1 MKWRLGQRRAVM
13 AGVGA
18 AVGVAVAIP
27 LGARWSEAVLAGWVG
42 ASVVYLTLVWPDVAR
57 KDAPATMA
65 LSQSEDD
72 SRAASE
78 SLLLGASVA
87 SLVAV
92 VFTLAHAGHD
102 TGAARVALTL
112 FALLSVALAW
122 ACVQTVYTLRY
133 ARLYYKAPE
142 GGIDFEGGRPDYR
155 DFAYLAF
162 TIGMTYQI
170 SDTSLRTKPMRGTVL
185 QHALLSYLFGAVIL
199 AVAINAV
206 AGLLGR

>member
-1 MKWRLGQRRAVM
+1 M
-13 AGVGA
+13 A
-18 AVGVAVAIP
+18 AVAGAVGLVVAIAA
-27 LGARWSEAVLAGWVG
+27 GAGWAEAVLGAWVG
-42 ASVVYLTLVWPDVAR
+42 TAIAYLALVWHDIAL
-57 KDAPATMA
+57 KDAAATAA
-65 LSQSEDD
+65 LSQREDD

-78 SLLLGASVA
+78 SVLLGASVA

-102 TGAARVALTL
+102 TGAARVATTL

-122 ACVQTVYTLRY
+122 ACVHTVYTLRY
-133 ARLYYKAPE
+133 ARLYYAPPV
-142 GGIDFEGGRPDYR
+142 GGIDFPGGEPDYR

-162 TIGMTYQI
+162 TIGMTYQV
-170 SDTSLRTKPMRGTVL
+170 SDTGLSIKTTRRAVI

>member
-1 MKWRLGQRRAVM
+1 M
-13 AGVGA
+13 AAIAGLVGL
-18 AVGVAVAIP
+18 AVAIA
-27 LGARWSEAVLAGWVG
+27 LGAGWAEAVLGAWV
-42 ASVVYLTLVWPDVAR
+42 AAAVVYLALVWHDIAL
-57 KDAPATMA
+57 KDADATKA

-78 SLLLGASVA
+78 SVLLGGSVA

-102 TGAARVALTL
+102 TGAARVATTL
-112 FALLSVALAW
+112 FALVSVALAW
-122 ACVQTVYTLRY
+122 ACVHTVYTLRY
-133 ARLYYKAPE
+133 ARLYYAPPV
-142 GGIDFEGGRPDYR
+142 GGIDYPDDDPPDYR

-162 TIGMTYQI
+162 TVGMTYQV
-170 SDTSLRTKPMRGTVL
+170 SDTDLSIKPTRRAVL

>member
-1 MKWRLGQRRAVM
+1 MAAV
-13 AGVGA
+13 AGA
-18 AVGVAVAIP
+18 AGLAVAIA
-27 LGARWSEAVLAGWVG
+27 LGARWSEAVLGAWVG
-42 ASVVYLTLVWPDVAR
+42 AAMAYLALVWHDVAP
-57 KDAPATMA
+57 KDAAATEA

-72 SRAASE
+72 SRTGSE
-78 SLLLGASVA
+78 SVLLGASVA

-102 TGAARVALTL
+102 TGAARVAMSL

-122 ACVQTVYTLRY
+122 ASVHTVYTLRY
-133 ARLYYKAPE
+133 ARLYYAAPV
-142 GGIDFEGGRPDYR
+142 GGIDFPKGDPPDYR
-155 DFAYLAF
+155 DFGYLAF
-162 TIGMTYQI
+162 TIGMTYQV
-170 SDTSLRTKPMRGTVL
+170 SDTGLSTKRLRRTVI

>member
-1 MKWRLGQRRAVM
+1 MAAV
-13 AGVGA
+13 AGVVGA
-18 AVGVAVAIP
+18 VVAIL
-27 LGARWSEAVLAGWVG
+27 LGARWSEVVLAGWIG
-42 ASVVYLTLVWPDVAR
+42 AAIVYLTLVWHDIAS
-57 KDAPATMA
+57 KDADATSR

-72 SRAASE
+72 SRTASE
-78 SLLLGASVA
+78 SVLLGASVA

-102 TGAARVALTL
+102 TGAARVATTL

-122 ACVQTVYTLRY
+122 ACVHTVYTLRY
-133 ARLYYKAPE
+133 ARLYYAPPV
-142 GGIDFEGGRPDYR
+142 GGIDFPDNDPPDYR

-162 TIGMTYQI
+162 TVGMTYQV
-170 SDTSLRTKPMRGTVL
+170 SDTDLSIKATRRAVI